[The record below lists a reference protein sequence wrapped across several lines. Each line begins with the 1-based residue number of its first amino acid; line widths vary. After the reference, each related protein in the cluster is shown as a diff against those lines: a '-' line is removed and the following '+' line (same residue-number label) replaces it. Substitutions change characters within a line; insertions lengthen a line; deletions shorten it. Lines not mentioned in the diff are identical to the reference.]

1 MEEGCFFLRDFLR
14 VYVLYEYLLYF
25 YKTTHNWSIINIF
38 YTDFKFVL
46 GKYFVKII
54 IVLAQLLFSQYFLW
68 VLKISC
74 GKYPHSRGENYTLL
88 GFLSA
93 YLLIN
98 QLNGKPRKLCVNVV
112 NKLVL
117 YVWFQQ
123 SSNVRYSFRLTI
135 YIAGSKTSA
144 KARWNKS

>member
-14 VYVLYEYLLYF
+14 VYVLYEYLLWENLYF

-38 YTDFKFVL
+38 HTDFKFVL

-74 GKYPHSRGENYTLL
+74 GNYPHSRRENNA
-88 GFLSA
+88 LSERNVPDDESLSVQA
-93 YLLIN
+93 STMWTIEYIKIWFSECLDLAV
-98 QLNGKPRKLCVNVV
+98 KLWSVELCEIFHNVEG
-112 NKLVL
+112 
-117 YVWFQQ
+117 
-123 SSNVRYSFRLTI
+123 I
-135 YIAGSKTSA
+135 M
-144 KARWNKS
+144 